1 MSYDFIR
8 EFFKRIR
15 RGKIHIFFN
24 RLHETIENFLQARIF
39 QSGGTASNARKD
51 ALCEHGLP
59 IASLRALEAVPPD

>member
-24 RLHETIENFLQARIF
+24 RLHETIENFLQALIL

-51 ALCEHGLP
+51 AMGRPCSH
-59 IASLRALEAVPPD
+59 RAKIFPDP